1 MELNEWNPVAGDNNA
16 SPPDGAPEN
25 MNYASVNNTLREGM
39 AVHARHD
46 RDTRGSL
53 VAGGTADA
61 ITLTPE
67 GTYTAYFDGMTFA
80 FEASAANTGAVTI
93 AVGGL
98 SAVAVQENNGQA
110 LIAGQILSG
119 SKYYIVYDD
128 TTPRW
133 VLVNPEPGAFAGN
146 VVATGRIST
155 EATDDVNLT
164 DAIAPLRVGPA
175 ASGHLEMDGNELQA
189 KSDAT
194 TAAQV
199 NINLLGGPVVLGEE
213 AANGDAT
220 LLRNEFT
227 RVDASQTNTF
237 RTRNTADG
245 SPALGAAQSNIQRI
259 ERGDGELIAQ
269 LGFSAST
276 DLVLE
281 SRNHGGPIVLRGE
294 DTGGTARSLFRG
306 DPDGSV
312 ELFHAGALAMQTFA
326 GGVEGGQQRM
336 RFDTHEETGF
346 SVNLTTGLRNRVV
359 WQDTNDSFGFVLNTG
374 SFTTGD
380 WFLLFDAQT
389 GLVASL
395 NWQLGVTVNSTSGV
409 AFENLTASGNGPGGG
424 LLINVGTDEWVFRR
438 FG

>member
-1 MELNEWNPVAGDNNA
+1 MELNDWDPSAANNNF

-133 VLVNPEPGAFAGN
+133 VLVNPEPGAFAG
-146 VVATGRIST
+146 RIST

-164 DAIAPLRVGPA
+164 DATAPLRVGPA
-175 ASGHLEMDGNELQA
+175 ASSHLELDQNELQA
-189 KSDAT
+189 KADVT
-194 TAAQV
+194 TPSQLILNA
-199 NINLLGGPVVLGEE
+199 LGGGVTIGEG
-213 AANGDAT
+213 AANGEVT
-220 LLRNEFT
+220 TLRNEFT
-227 RVDASQTNTF
+227 RIDASSASTF
-237 RTRNTADG
+237 RSRNIQDG
-245 SPALGAAQSNIQRI
+245 SPALGSTQSNVHRI
-259 ERGDGELIAQ
+259 ERGDGEL
-269 LGFSAST
+269 LGRVGFPVST
-276 DLVLE
+276 NLIVE
-281 SRNHGGPIVLRGE
+281 SFNHGGPVTVRGE
-294 DTGGTARSLFRG
+294 DTGGTTRNMFRG
-306 DPDGSV
+306 DPDGSA
-312 ELFHAGALAMQTFA
+312 ELFHAGVLAMQTFA
-326 GGVEGGQQRM
+326 GGVEGGIQRM
-336 RFDTHEETGF
+336 RFGVQEETGF
-346 SVNLTTGLRNRVV
+346 TLNMTPSDMNRVI
-359 WQDTNDSFGFVLNTG
+359 WQDSNAAFGFILNTG
-374 SFTTGD
+374 SFTVGD
-380 WFLLFDAQT
+380 WVLMFDGQS

-395 NWQLGVTVNSTSGV
+395 NWQTGVTVNGIPGIAS
-409 AFENLTASGNGPGGG
+409 ENLRGGAANGPGGG
-424 LLINVGTDEWVFRR
+424 ILINVGTNTWVYRR
-438 FG
+438 FD